1 MDNRMCVVLT
11 TMADRDEARRISEML
26 LEQNLVACTQEFDV
40 NSRFRWKGA
49 VQSESEIVML
59 LKTATGRVEATIEA
73 IKRSHSYELP
83 EIIVL
88 PVTGGLPGYIAWVE
102 SET

>member
-26 LEQNLVACTQEFDV
+26 LEKDLVACTQEFDV

-59 LKTATGRVEATIEA
+59 LKTATGR
-73 IKRSHSYELP
+73 